1 MYVFWKTHNQQH
13 NPNRYKPGVA
23 VDLEILPADT
33 NPNARHTNKAAHCS
47 TIYTSFRPVAG
58 QDFVMLGHV
67 HELEYSDG
75 FDL

>member
-47 TIYTSFRPVAG
+47 TIYNSFRPVAAG
-58 QDFVMLGHV
+58 KWTGLCNVRPC
-67 HELEYSDG
+67 S
-75 FDL
+75 